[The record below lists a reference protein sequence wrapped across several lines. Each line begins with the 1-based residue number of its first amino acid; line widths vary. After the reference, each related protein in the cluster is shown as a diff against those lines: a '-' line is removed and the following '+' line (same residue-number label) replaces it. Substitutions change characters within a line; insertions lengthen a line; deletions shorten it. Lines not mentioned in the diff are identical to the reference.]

1 MLNIP
6 TKADGVDTLS
16 AAEFNSLNN
25 ELKNTIE
32 SSGQTL
38 AGGDLFQIAKSL
50 ASYVSAGSFYTDS
63 GSVNNYVL
71 SPLGSFKTPNS
82 YLDGMEVSFVVG
94 TTNTSTS
101 TINVNSLGSKAL
113 VDGSGNALTANHLIS
128 GTMVT
133 AKYNLSAD
141 HFKVQLIPQATS
153 TDSSP
158 GRAILNGGHGI
169 GRNPSTNTTA
179 NADTLTVPGMYS
191 LSSSSTNIP
200 SAVNGTLLVYTS
212 SDTNNLSQEFN
223 AHSTSQKWLRSRSA
237 GTWSAWTDLRA
248 LASTTNPGLVEKAT
262 ATELTNGTADK
273 FPDAAEIVA
282 KYGAPQSTTITGAT
296 LGGDYTGGSIT
307 IVRIG
312 RVVTIT
318 GSLTHNS
325 SSVPISANNVIPSW
339 ALPLGTDFAINV
351 YDITTRVYR
360 SGVNPVDESFSNIY
374 RDWAGSL
381 VALTSTNNISMTYI
395 TSA

>member
-38 AGGDLFQIAKSL
+38 AGGDLFQIAKTMG
-50 ASYVSAGSFYTDS
+50 SYVSSGSFYTDS

-71 SPLGSFKTPNS
+71 SPLGSFKTPTT

-94 TTNTSTS
+94 TTNTSAS

-113 VDGSGNALTANHLIS
+113 VDGSGNVLTANHLVS
-128 GTMVT
+128 GTMIT

-141 HFKVQLIPQATS
+141 HFKVQLIPQATP

-169 GRNPSTNTTA
+169 GRNPASNTTA
-179 NADTLTVPGMYS
+179 DANTLTVPGMYS

-223 AHSTSQKWLRSRSA
+223 AHSTNEKWLRSRSA
-237 GTWSAWTDLRA
+237 GTWSAWT
-248 LASTTNPGLVEKAT
+248 SLVIT
-262 ATELTNGTADK
+262 S
-273 FPDAAEIVA
+273 
-282 KYGAPQSTTITGAT
+282 QSQT
-296 LGGDYTGGSIT
+296 
-307 IVRIG
+307 
-312 RVVTIT
+312 
-318 GSLTHNS
+318 
-325 SSVPISANNVIPSW
+325 
-339 ALPLGTDFAINV
+339 
-351 YDITTRVYR
+351 
-360 SGVNPVDESFSNIY
+360 
-374 RDWAGSL
+374 
-381 VALTSTNNISMTYI
+381 VALTGALAGRGNVKFSRVGNTVTLSAAGTITNTASASHVYQTSTGLVPSFATPLVTMVANTCERNSAYVFSVEVESNGRLTFQFFDDGTGSTLAVGSSAIQTFCISYTV
-395 TSA
+395 